1 MYLGSPFMFAALQ
14 QWPKFRRPASS
25 VGLFIISLGLIISSF
40 STRVTHLILTQGV
53 LYAIGGTLLY
63 TPTILFLDEWFIK
76 RKGMAFGIMWAG
88 TGMSGVII
96 PFVMN
101 WGLEKYGFRT
111 MLRAWTITLVLLSG
125 PLLLFVKPR
134 LPLSMSSHTRR
145 FDLRFLRTST
155 FWVLQAG
162 NIFQGL
168 GFFIPSIYLPTYAQ
182 SLGMS
187 AVTSTLTVSL
197 ANTTSVVGAVII
209 GALIDH
215 FHVTTVAA
223 ISTIGA
229 TASVFLLWGL
239 AESLPMLYMFAL
251 VYGLFAGGFSSIYTG
266 IIKEVQRRQPGTEAG
281 TVFGLLAAGR
291 GIGSVVSGPLS
302 EALLSAR
309 PWMGE
314 AKLGYGTGFGGLI
327 VFTGVSAALGG
338 VGFLGKRAG
347 WV

>member
-1 MYLGSPFMFAALQ
+1 
-14 QWPKFRRPASS
+14 
-25 VGLFIISLGLIISSF
+25 
-40 STRVTHLILTQGV
+40 
-53 LYAIGGTLLY
+53 
-63 TPTILFLDEWFIK
+63 
-76 RKGMAFGIMWAG
+76 
-88 TGMSGVII
+88 MSGVII

-101 WGLEKYGFRT
+101 WGLSRYGFRT
-111 MLRAWTITLVLLSG
+111 MLRAWAITLVLLSG

-134 LPLSMSSHTRR
+134 VPLALSSHTRR
-145 FDLRFLRTST
+145 FDLRFLTTST
-155 FWVLQAG
+155 FWILEAG

-182 SLGMS
+182 SLGLS
-187 AVTSTLTVSL
+187 ALASTLTVSL
-197 ANTTSVVGAVII
+197 SNTTSVVGAVIL

-215 FHVTTVAA
+215 LHVTTVIA

-239 AESLPMLYMFAL
+239 ANSLPVLCLFAL
-251 VYGLFAGGFSSIYTG
+251 VYGLFAGGFSCSYTG
-266 IIKEVQRRQPGTEAG
+266 IIKEVQRRQPGTEPG
-281 TVFGLLAAGR
+281 MVFGFLAAGR

-302 EALLSAR
+302 EALLSTR
-309 PWMGE
+309 PWEGD

-338 VGFLGKRAG
+338 VSFLGRKAG